1 MGWGFVGRGFVGQPR
16 IPDKLCT
23 PRSHADGDLDL
34 KLILLVFT
42 SPGYDLL
49 LHIYLKNKPLYF
61 GFLWLCGQGTDAY
74 LDISGS
80 PKFSTHYLLWEVC
93 GTPVFCQATAP
104 FLSFHTRRDHM
115 GALKAFCLKTDVRR
129 IHVSAGRLPSHTHL
143 LLLLRMSSLRQ
154 TLVGSGLQQ
163 RSKMSWGCKAVNKW
177 NPLPV
182 YPGCTFPRQCII
194 IVVYYSSSKDR
205 NASLNTCIK

>member
-16 IPDKLCT
+16 IPDNLCT

-115 GALKAFCLKTDVRR
+115 GALKAFCLKTDVRTYPCLRRQAAFPHTSFVASEDVQSQANIGR
-129 IHVSAGRLPSHTHL
+129 IWAAAEIQNFMRL
-143 LLLLRMSSLRQ
+143 
-154 TLVGSGLQQ
+154 
-163 RSKMSWGCKAVNKW
+163 
-177 NPLPV
+177 
-182 YPGCTFPRQCII
+182 
-194 IVVYYSSSKDR
+194 
-205 NASLNTCIK
+205 